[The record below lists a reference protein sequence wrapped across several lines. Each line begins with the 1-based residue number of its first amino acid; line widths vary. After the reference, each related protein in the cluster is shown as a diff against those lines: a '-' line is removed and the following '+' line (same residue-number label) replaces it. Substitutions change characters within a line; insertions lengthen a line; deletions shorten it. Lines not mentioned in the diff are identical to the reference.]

1 MKGEDI
7 AGDTSG
13 GLFLVL
19 EGVEGA
25 GKSTQARRLALWC
38 EAAGVNAVF
47 TREPGGTA
55 LGEQIRRLLL
65 DGGDVPARSELLLLL
80 AARAALLDEVIR
92 PALAAGRVVIADRY
106 ELSTLAYQGY
116 GRDLALR
123 EVRALNAFA
132 TGGLRPDLTI
142 VLDLPPEVGRERKES
157 AAAGI
162 DRIEREADA
171 FHARVAEGYR
181 TLAQTEPT
189 VVSVDAGGE
198 ADRVQRAILDILRER
213 FPETFPDREG

>member
-1 MKGEDI
+1 
-7 AGDTSG
+7 
-13 GLFLVL
+13 VL

-25 GKSTQARRLALWC
+25 GKSTQARRLAAWC
-38 EAAGVNAVF
+38 GAAGVNAVF

-65 DGGDVPARSELLLLL
+65 DGGDVPPRSELLLML
-80 AARAALLDEVIR
+80 AARAALVDEVIR
-92 PALAAGRVVIADRY
+92 PALGAGRVVIADRY

-132 TGGLRPDLTI
+132 TGGLRADLTI
-142 VLDLPPEVGRERKES
+142 VLDLPPVVGRERKES

-162 DRIEREADA
+162 DRIEREADT

-181 TLAQTEPT
+181 ALAQTEPA
-189 VVSVDAGGE
+189 VVCLDASGPVDV
-198 ADRVQRAILDILRER
+198 VQHAILDVLRER
-213 FPETFPDREG
+213 FLETFPDREG

>member
-1 MKGEDI
+1 VRGADI
-7 AGDTSG
+7 AKDTSG

-25 GKSTQARRLALWC
+25 GKSTQSRRLSAWC
-38 EAAGVNAVF
+38 ESAGVKAVF

-65 DGGDVPARSELLLLL
+65 EGGDVPPRSELLLLL
-80 AARAALLDEVIR
+80 AARAALVDEVIR
-92 PALAAGRVVIADRY
+92 PALEAGQVVCADRY

-142 VLDLPPEVGRERKES
+142 VLDLPPVVGRERKES
-157 AAAGI
+157 AAAGV
-162 DRIEREADA
+162 DRIEREADT

-181 TLAQTEPT
+181 TLAQNEPA
-189 VVSVDAGGE
+189 VVCIDASGA
-198 ADRVQRAILDILRER
+198 ADAVEQAILDVLRQR
-213 FPETFPDREG
+213 FPETFPNRVG

>member
-1 MKGEDI
+1 MKGAEI

-25 GKSTQARRLALWC
+25 GKSTQAKRLAAWC

-65 DGGDVPARSELLLLL
+65 EGGDVPPRSELLLLL

-92 PALAAGRVVIADRY
+92 PALAAGRLVIADRY

-116 GRDLALR
+116 GRDLAFR

-142 VLDLPPEVGRERKES
+142 VLDLPPVIGRERKES
-157 AAAGI
+157 AATAV
-162 DRIEREADA
+162 DRIEREADS
-171 FHARVAEGYR
+171 FHARVAAGYR
-181 TLAQTEPT
+181 ALAQTEPG
-189 VVSVDAGGE
+189 VVCVDARGE
-198 ADRVQRAILDILRER
+198 ADAVQSAILNVLRER
-213 FPETFPDREG
+213 FPETFPNRAG